1 MQLDKLPRVTKLKT
15 QQNQPTNT
23 PDAFPLAHY
32 SASSMKKFSENPILF
47 RIKYI
52 NREVIDSTHSPV
64 LMLGSALHNAFEV
77 YYGGSDTIIVTD
89 EADAIQKGLQT
100 GLEFI
105 EKYPDGMVGWNT
117 TYQNKQQVM
126 DKFTFAFQ
134 SYVKEIPYETTNIV
148 STEEEFC
155 EKVRVEWRNQILDL
169 PVALKGYTDKIIE
182 REIDGVKELVIVDYK
197 SCSSFSDDEKIDAS
211 KIVQAVIYYFLVY
224 AKTGRRPYSL
234 EYHEI
239 KVSKNRDGSPQVK
252 KYEIVYAENE
262 LFFDF
267 FLRFY
272 DDMTRA
278 INGEMV
284 WVPNFSALY
293 DNEIAI
299 IAYIHRLDQ
308 PAEMAAEM
316 QRNKVTNI
324 TDLLKTKIA
333 SASSMKKLLKTVE
346 AQFVSAKTMNYE
358 QMTIEQR
365 VESKMA
371 EHGML
376 LKHVDTI
383 QGTAVDLYRFT
394 PSIGIKMSR
403 IASYG
408 ADIEQVVGVSG
419 VRILAPIPNS
429 TYIGFEVPR
438 AERVFHGSAP
448 KSSGIVVPVGIDIAG
463 GTQYIDIE
471 SAPHILIAA
480 TTGGGKSYMLRSILN
495 SIEGNADFWLADPK
509 GVELHDIPH
518 AEYAEEPEQIR
529 DMLEKLADVMDE
541 RYKDLKARG
550 LRKWDGKPIVCVI
563 DEFGDFIL
571 QKPKG
576 EEANDYYTH
585 SWTLARLGSECEMR
599 GINPERFREKLD
611 FIEALQDWDEKN
623 LGKYAAMSGEK
634 LVIKLAQKAR
644 AAGIH
649 IIIAT
654 QSPRAEILTGAI
666 KANFPTKIALRTSTE
681 VESRIILDQTGAE
694 KLLGKGDALIQRSDS
709 ADLIRIQGFSA

>member
-1 MQLDKLPRVTKLKT
+1 ME
-15 QQNQPTNT
+15 
-23 PDAFPLAHY
+23 HY
-32 SASSMKKFSENPILF
+32 SASSMRSFSVNPILF
-47 RIKYI
+47 RIKYL

-64 LMLGSALHNAFEV
+64 LMLGSAFHNAMEV
-77 YYGGSDTIIVTD
+77 YYGGSDEVIVTN
-89 EADAIQKGLQT
+89 EQDAIKKGLET
-100 GLEFI
+100 GLTFI
-105 EKYPDGMVGWNT
+105 EQYPDGMIGWNA
-117 TYQNKQQVM
+117 TYQGKQQVM
-126 DKFTFAFQ
+126 DKFTLAFN
-134 SYVKEIPYETTNIV
+134 SYVQEIPYKKDCIL
-148 STEEEFC
+148 SLEEELN
-155 EKVRVEWRNQILDL
+155 EKVRVEWRGEVIDL

-182 REIDGVKELVIVDYK
+182 EDENLIIVDYK
-197 SCSSFSDDEKIDAS
+197 TCSSFSDPDKIDAY
-211 KIVQAVIYYFLVY
+211 KIIQAVIYYFLVY
-224 AKTGRRPYSL
+224 AKYGREPYSMRYQ
-234 EYHEI
+234 EV

-252 KYEIVYAENE
+252 EYEIVYADNV

-267 FLRFY
+267 FLRYY

-284 WVPNFSALY
+284 WIPNIAAMY
-293 DNEIAI
+293 DNEIAV
-299 IAYIHRLDQ
+299 IAYINRLDV
-308 PAEMAAEM
+308 PEDVAAQM
-316 QRNKVTNI
+316 KKNKVTNI

-333 SASSMKKLLKTVE
+333 NASSMKKLLKTVE
-346 AQFVSAKTMNYE
+346 SQFITAKTMNYDD
-358 QMTIEQR
+358 MTIEQR

-376 LKHVDTI
+376 LKHVDTV
-383 QGTAVDLYRFT
+383 QGTTVDLYRFT

-438 AERVFHGSAP
+438 TERVFHGGAP
-448 KSSGIVVPVGIDIAG
+448 KASGIVVPIGIDISG
-463 GTQYIDIE
+463 DTQYIDIE

-480 TTGGGKSYMLRSILN
+480 TTGGGKSYMLRAILN
-495 SIEGNADFWLADPK
+495 SIQGNADLWLADPK
-509 GVELHDIPH
+509 GVELHDITSE
-518 AEYAEEPEQIR
+518 EYAEEPEQIR
-529 DMLEKLADVMDE
+529 DMLEKLAEVMDE

-576 EEANDYYTH
+576 EEENDYYTH
-585 SWTLARLGSECEMR
+585 SWTVARLMETCDMR
-599 GINPERFREKLD
+599 GIKTYRGNDKQGLID
-611 FIEALQDWDEKN
+611 ALIEWDEKN
-623 LGKYAAMSGEK
+623 LGRYASMSGEK

-649 IIIAT
+649 LIIAT

-709 ADLIRIQGFSA
+709 ADLTRIQGFSS